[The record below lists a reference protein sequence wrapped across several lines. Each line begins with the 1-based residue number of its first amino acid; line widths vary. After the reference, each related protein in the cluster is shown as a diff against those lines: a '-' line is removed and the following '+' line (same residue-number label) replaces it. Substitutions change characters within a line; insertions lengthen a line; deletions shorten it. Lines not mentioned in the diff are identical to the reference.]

1 MAGDTIPQIGTKGD
15 RLDILIRQG
24 GTFGPKFCTIL
35 KRDGGPDDITGCT
48 FIAEIRK
55 TADAT
60 VVAAS
65 AVFAITNAAGGEFN
79 FTFEASATKDIPAD
93 PEGETEPDSQY
104 VWDLEMH
111 YPGGRVRP
119 LLYGDV
125 AVFREVSKG
134 TPV

>member
-1 MAGDTIPQIGTKGD
+1 MADTIPKIGSKGD

-35 KRDGGPDDITGCT
+35 KSDGSPENITGCT

-65 AVFAITNAAGGEFN
+65 ATFAITNAAGGEFN
-79 FTFEASATKDIPAD
+79 FTFSATATQAIAAD
-93 PEGETEPDSQY
+93 PVGETEPDSQY

-111 YPGGRVRP
+111 YADGRVRP

-134 TPV
+134 IPV

>member
-1 MAGDTIPQIGTKGD
+1 MADTIPQIGSKGD

-35 KRDGGPDDITGCT
+35 KSDGSPENITGCT

-65 AVFAITNAAGGEFN
+65 ATFAITNAAGGEFN
-79 FTFEASATKDIPAD
+79 FTFSATATQAITAD
-93 PEGETEPDSQY
+93 PVGETEPDSQY

-111 YPGGRVRP
+111 YADGRVRP

>member
-1 MAGDTIPQIGTKGD
+1 MADTIPQIGSKGD

-24 GTFGPKFCTIL
+24 GTFGPKYCTIL
-35 KRDGGPDDITGCT
+35 KSDGSPEDITGCT

-60 VVAAS
+60 AVAAS

-79 FTFEASATKDIPAD
+79 FTFEASATKDIAAD
-93 PEGETEPDSQY
+93 PVGETEPDSQY

>member
-1 MAGDTIPQIGTKGD
+1 MADPIPKIGSKGD

-35 KRDGGPDDITGCT
+35 KSDGSPENITGCT

-65 AVFAITNAAGGEFN
+65 ATFAITNAAGGECN
-79 FTFEASATKDIPAD
+79 FTFLASGTKDIPAD
-93 PEGETEPDSQY
+93 PVSEEDPASQY
-104 VWDLEMH
+104 VWDWEMH
-111 YPGGRVRP
+111 YPDGRVRP

-125 AVFREVSKG
+125 FVFREVSKG

>member
-1 MAGDTIPQIGTKGD
+1 MADTIPQIGTKGD

-24 GTFGPKFCTIL
+24 GTFGPKYGTIS
-35 KRDGGPDDITGCT
+35 KRDGSPEDITGCT

-65 AVFAITNAAGGEFN
+65 AVFAITNAPGGEFT
-79 FTFEASATKDIPAD
+79 FTFEASATKDIAAD

-111 YPGGRVRP
+111 YADGRVRP